1 MKHGNRTIAALA
13 AVCTTLMFLIA
24 LPMAAAAADSD
35 GDSQLAALD
44 RILDGIDR
52 RYAGEGFSA
61 AFFQSSTLQALG
73 ITDTAKGR
81 LTVKRPGKMLW
92 IYDAPDT
99 QTIVTDGEHLWIY
112 RPADNQ
118 VMVGTAPAFFRDG
131 KGASFLTDT
140 RKVREQFHVSQVPP
154 DRPDTIRLQLLP
166 RTPQADITRILVT
179 VDQKSNQ
186 VVDIVTINT
195 QNDETRI
202 ELRDIVFQDNLPDSL
217 FRFTI
222 PEGVNIVSLDE

>member
-1 MKHGNRTIAALA
+1 MKAGNWKKMALT
-13 AVCTTLMFLIA
+13 AVC
-24 LPMAAAAADSD
+24 AAMMMVASPIGATAADND
-35 GDSQLAALD
+35 AENQLAVLD
-44 RILDGIDR
+44 KILVGIDK
-52 RYAGEGFSA
+52 RYAGQGFSA
-61 AFFQSSTLQALG
+61 TFFQSSTLQALG
-73 ITDTAKGR
+73 VTDTATGR

-92 IYDAPDT
+92 IYDAPET

-118 VMVGTAPAFFRDG
+118 VMVGGAPAFFRDG

-154 DRPDTIRLQLLP
+154 DQPDTLRLQLLP
-166 RTPQADITRILVT
+166 RTPQADIARILVT
-179 VDQKSNQ
+179 VNKKSYE

-202 ELRDIVFQDNLPDSL
+202 ELRDIVFQDSLPDSL
-217 FRFTI
+217 FRFKI
-222 PEGVNIVSLDE
+222 PEGVDIVSLDE